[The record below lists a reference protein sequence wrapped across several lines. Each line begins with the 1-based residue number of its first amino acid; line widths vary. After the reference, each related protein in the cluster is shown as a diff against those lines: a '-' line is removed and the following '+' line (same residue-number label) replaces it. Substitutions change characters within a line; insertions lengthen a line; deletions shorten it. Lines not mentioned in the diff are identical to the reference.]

1 MFNPRFLVV
10 SLGNPAPYHETIH
23 SAGHVA
29 LIAAQ
34 HKLRAT
40 QPDFTALRFGK
51 KSTQTSLG
59 PKYTFIQS
67 PTEMNITGPWLSK
80 AYRDV
85 LVNEN
90 LSPSEM
96 GLILVHDDLE
106 SDFGKV
112 KVRKW
117 DQSHK
122 GHNGIKSVAASL
134 RSPSNPGCAPWS
146 RISIGVGRPTKRDA
160 ATVSEFVLRPLSK
173 YQKELIA
180 DNATPDI
187 MTCLSELEEEWR
199 ERIG

>member
-1 MFNPRFLVV
+1 MYPEIESIAMFNPRFLVV

-134 RSPSNPGCAPWS
+134 RSPCKLHCMVLAT
-146 RISIGVGRPTKRDA
+146 IGFANVIPQPTLDVLHGR
-160 ATVSEFVLRPLSK
+160 EFR
-173 YQKELIA
+173 
-180 DNATPDI
+180 
-187 MTCLSELEEEWR
+187 
-199 ERIG
+199 

>member
-1 MFNPRFLVV
+1 MFNARFLVV

-40 QPDFTALRFGK
+40 QPAFTSLRFGK

-67 PTEMNITGPWLSK
+67 PTEMNVTGPWLSK
-80 AYRDV
+80 AYRDI
-85 LVNEN
+85 LKNEN

-96 GLILVHDDLE
+96 GLVLVHDDLE
-106 SDFGKV
+106 LDFGTV

-122 GHNGIKSVAASL
+122 GHNGVKSVAASL
-134 RSPSNPGCAPWS
+134 RPPGKLRCAFP
-146 RISIGVGRPTKRDA
+146 
-160 ATVSEFVLRPLSK
+160 ATTVFTDVSHSQHWMCSLVTDIDRGW
-173 YQKELIA
+173 QTDKE
-180 DNATPDI
+180 
-187 MTCLSELEEEWR
+187 R
-199 ERIG
+199 RRYRV